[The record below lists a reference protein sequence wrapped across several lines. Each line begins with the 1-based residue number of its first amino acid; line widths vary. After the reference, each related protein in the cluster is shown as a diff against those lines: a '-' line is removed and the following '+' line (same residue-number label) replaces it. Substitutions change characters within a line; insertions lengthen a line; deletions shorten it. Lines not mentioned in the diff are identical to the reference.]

1 MERFEL
7 MYEDLEIDGLV
18 NISIV
23 TSPAIEENFK
33 AFSKHNTFSL
43 SKIDEEK
50 RIITGPAMI
59 ANKDLIRYDFF
70 GEPYVEFFS
79 AETIR
84 KISEK
89 FMMEGKLKNVNIEH
103 NFTGNDITIVENW
116 IVENS
121 IQDKSAYLGY
131 NLTPGSLMISM
142 KVNNDS
148 VWNMIKNNYLTGFSI
163 EGFFTSKLV
172 NHSKKLSEEENAQ
185 KKLDMIKKYFE
196 L

>member
-7 MYEDLEIDGLV
+7 TFEDIEFGGLSF
-18 NISIV
+18 ISIV
-23 TSPAIEENFK
+23 NAPAIEENFK
-33 AFSKHNTFSL
+33 AFSKHNTFSIA
-43 SKIDEEK
+43 KIDEEK

-59 ANKDLIRYDFF
+59 ANKDLIRYDFY
-70 GEPYVEFFS
+70 GQEY
-79 AETIR
+79 AEYFTADTIR

-89 FMMEGKLKNVNIEH
+89 FMIDGKLNNINIDHSVTANDVNIIEM
-103 NFTGNDITIVENW
+103 W

-121 IQDKSAYLGY
+121 IQDKAAYLGY

-148 VWNMIKNNYLTGFSI
+148 VWEYIKNGYLNGFSI
-163 EGFFTSKLV
+163 EGYFSSKL
-172 NHSKKLSEEENAQ
+172 SKNSKEDFYENKLNQ
-185 KKLDMIKKYFE
+185 IKDYFN